1 MLIISLVVFEF
12 VAKEISLH
20 QRVHRSTMVH
30 GMGKNSCPL
39 KKVLEKIDRFE
50 VWVIRCI
57 GRFREWFSFYF
68 CLCWRQ
74 KAVTEMF
81 LKTKITS
88 SAKPTLTFSISSV
101 RIHVKIIQPVFLT
114 VVEVWLMRLTN
125 VRVWKV
131 NILWLIKITCS
142 IKGCPDGCPCPVYT
156 CPSIKSSVLVLS
168 TWTRINRS
176 LVVDFAGN
184 YHRVD
189 FRIERTKEVFRSC
202 SGSGCSF
209 TEVTLPDSFL
219 KLGLISRTK
228 LLGII
233 EWLYTVVK
241 IDEIKF
247 SKCRTADLNVLVSCR
262 SSFAPAP
269 ARQEI
274 F

>member
-1 MLIISLVVFEF
+1 
-12 VAKEISLH
+12 
-20 QRVHRSTMVH
+20 MVH
-30 GMGKNSCPL
+30 GMGKNSCPM

-131 NILWLIKITCS
+131 NILWLIKKNLFDQRLSWWMSLSS
-142 IKGCPDGCPCPVYT
+142 IHLSEYKIIDFGSEYMDENQQASCGWFRR
-156 CPSIKSSVLVLS
+156 KLS
-168 TWTRINRS
+168 TCWLSNWKNERGFSILFRFGLLIYWSDVTRLI
-176 LVVDFAGN
+176 F
-184 YHRVD
+184 
-189 FRIERTKEVFRSC
+189 E
-202 SGSGCSF
+202 
-209 TEVTLPDSFL
+209 TLSHQP
-219 KLGLISRTK
+219 
-228 LLGII
+228 
-233 EWLYTVVK
+233 
-241 IDEIKF
+241 
-247 SKCRTADLNVLVSCR
+247 N
-262 SSFAPAP
+262 
-269 ARQEI
+269 
-274 F
+274 